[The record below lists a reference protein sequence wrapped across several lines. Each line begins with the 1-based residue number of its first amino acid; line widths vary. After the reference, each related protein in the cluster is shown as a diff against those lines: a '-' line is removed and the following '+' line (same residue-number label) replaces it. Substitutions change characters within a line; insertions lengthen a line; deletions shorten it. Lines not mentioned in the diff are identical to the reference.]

1 MSIVQIAKLAGVST
15 ATVSRVLNES
25 DVVSDATVAKVHQAM
40 KRMDYHPP
48 PPGSR
53 RGPKAHLHARLQH
66 RAIAF
71 LWTASYKPMPE
82 HEGGIPLTTGT
93 TTGFTWPGGQ
103 EPAETLTGHALL
115 QGAAAALRMHRLSLT
130 IDYLYHSGCLPSIV
144 ENQRVDGLLLHGP
157 EPEESLAAKLR
168 QVPSVWLL
176 LSGATTWGDRVQPD
190 HRGVGAK
197 ALDYFVNQNCR
208 NVCCITYRPTARG
221 NRYHTE
227 RANSFEHHAHLHQV
241 SCVLLGAN
249 MDEPSDSQ
257 GLFESAEK
265 LVEQFVKLKP
275 RPEGLFVANNLG
287 YYVHEHLRRR
297 GVEPMRD
304 VRYVCGDREVVY
316 QHMEP
321 EPIKVDIHSYEI
333 GRLAVELLIVRL
345 ANPDAPRITLMV
357 EPALIIPGASH

>member
-25 DVVSDATVAKVHQAM
+25 DVVSEATVAKVHQAM

-48 PPGSR
+48 PLGSR

-71 LWTASYKPMPE
+71 LWTAAYKPGMGRDLEASPAN
-82 HEGGIPLTTGT
+82 GT
-93 TTGFTWPGGQ
+93 PTGFTWPGGQ

-115 QGAAAALRMHRLSLT
+115 QGAAAALRMHRISLT
-130 IDYLYHSGCLPSIV
+130 IDYLYHSGCLPAIV
-144 ENQRVDGLLLHGP
+144 ENQKVDGLVLHGP
-157 EPEESLAAKLR
+157 EPEESIAAKLR

-176 LSGATTWGDRVQPD
+176 SSGATTWGDRVQPD
-190 HRGVGAK
+190 HRAVAVK
-197 ALDYFVNQNCR
+197 ALDYFASRGCR
-208 NVCCITYRPTARG
+208 NVCCITYRPTVRG

-227 RANSFEHHAHLHQV
+227 RANSFEQHSRLRHI
-241 SCVLLGAN
+241 SPITLG
-249 MDEPSDSQ
+249 MEVDEPTDSQ
-257 GLFESAEK
+257 GLFSAAER

-275 RPEGLFVANNLG
+275 RPEGLFVSNNLG

-297 GVEPMRD
+297 GVEPMKD
-304 VRYVCGDREVVY
+304 VLYVCGDREVVY

-321 EPIKVDIHSYEI
+321 EPAKVDIHSHEI
-333 GRLAVELLIVRL
+333 GKLAVELLIVRL
-345 ANPDAPRITLMV
+345 ANPDSPRITLMV
-357 EPALIIPGASH
+357 EPTLVIPGVSR